1 MHKQYRPQVR
11 QAMTQIKKK
20 AIKLINN
27 MNDENLMTVIAFVE
41 NLRNEAAEQAQ
52 PSNDIEKRRAAF
64 YRLIGLTAENPVSLD
79 EARQERLP
87 RQ

>member
-1 MHKQYRPQVR
+1 
-11 QAMTQIKKK
+11 MTQIKKK

-52 PSNDIEKRRAAF
+52 PSNDIEKRREAF

-79 EARQERLP
+79 EARQERLS